1 MEKKDYTVTELEVK
15 EVDASS
21 FVSGE
26 YDSDILG
33 RMRKIILT
41 EAPIREALLFK
52 RTLNSYSLYKNGSR
66 LNEYLLSLVQSLDC
80 TVTTESD
87 GERVY
92 HRENDDSYF
101 RPTPNAEVRYSYQIP
116 HGEAANAVL
125 YILGKSEKSSYTKS
139 ELLRL
144 FISELGYLKSGD
156 KIEALFDA
164 ALKDGRIKRSGNGR
178 ILK

>member
-21 FVSGE
+21 FISGE
-26 YDSDILG
+26 YDSEILE

-66 LNEYLLSLVQSLDC
+66 LNEYLLSLAHSLDC
-80 TVTTESD
+80 TVTTDSD

-101 RPTPNAEVRYSYQIP
+101 RPTPLAEVRYSYQIP

-125 YILGKSEKSSYTKS
+125 YILGNSGKSSYTKR

-156 KIEALFDA
+156 KIEALFDE